1 MAIRPS
7 AIGAARLVLPAV
19 ALVFINACSSTPEP
33 AEPTP
38 SGAEQLIVAL
48 GNSDIALGPNRL
60 VFAILEE
67 GVGPVRLPETSASF
81 YYLEATPAELRTE
94 TTARFVKWPA
104 GTAGV
109 YVANVTFD
117 DDGRWGLVVAVP
129 DGEGSSRIAQTGFI
143 VKPRSSSPAIGEPAP
158 LSVNKT
164 DQDVTDL
171 SELTTAPV
179 PDPDL
184 YRMTIADA
192 AATGRPTVVTFGTP
206 AYCETATCGPQLD
219 VVSSLKDKYRQ
230 RANFIH
236 VEVYDNPNEIE
247 GDLSRAKPS
256 PLLEEWGLVSEPFTF
271 VLDGEG
277 VVAFKYEGFAT
288 MEELETG
295 LTAAL
300 GR

>member
-1 MAIRPS
+1 MASPRP
-7 AIGAARLVLPAV
+7 
-19 ALVFINACSSTPEP
+19 
-33 AEPTP
+33 
-38 SGAEQLIVAL
+38 
-48 GNSDIALGPNRL
+48 
-60 VFAILEE
+60 
-67 GVGPVRLPETSASF
+67 
-81 YYLEATPAELRTE
+81 
-94 TTARFVKWPA
+94 
-104 GTAGV
+104 
-109 YVANVTFD
+109 
-117 DDGRWGLVVAVP
+117 
-129 DGEGSSRIAQTGFI
+129 
-143 VKPRSSSPAIGEPAP
+143 SPAIGEPAP